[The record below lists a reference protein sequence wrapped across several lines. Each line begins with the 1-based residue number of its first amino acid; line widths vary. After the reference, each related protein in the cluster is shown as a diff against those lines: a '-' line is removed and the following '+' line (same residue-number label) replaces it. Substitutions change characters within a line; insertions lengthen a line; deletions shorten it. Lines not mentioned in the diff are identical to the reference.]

1 MKIKLMAL
9 ITLLVC
15 EASVWAESFIIDKPL
30 KRGELTALCLPFSV
44 NSSELGELFLPGG
57 IADNVV
63 SLYPVDSVAAGTPF
77 VVRAKANRNSIEADS
92 LDVVTLTATEF
103 ALPWMGGAV
112 KSNPDEFTWKHIDV
126 DGDSIDADA
135 LMYNVLDPLNMQFD
149 VTIENLAVR
158 RFLSQVTYERETP
171 SQVQFYDTIPP
182 LQRDIPNPV
191 FIPVP
196 KNKARFITVVAL
208 DEKNMAQRYI
218 QNLPS
223 GSTEAYIYNLLPN
236 RKYHFQ
242 VMGDG
247 QTLTKGIFFTTG
259 QLRMLYVPGM
269 FNTRDLGG
277 WTCLD
282 GRVVRYGKLYRGCEL
297 NGRHIVE
304 PTDIE
309 ELKALGIAAEIDMR
323 SHHYEEGAGVSAF
336 GFLDNSQVDGDDY
349 PTYLYT
355 EDSGY
360 ELRSLTSYAYQ
371 RRWQKEFQFI
381 VENLRR
387 NRPIYFHCTWGC
399 DRTGMLSLMLE
410 GLLGMGY
417 DAMMKDYELSSFHSL
432 RTKDMRDDVMAYFD
446 KQAGNTLQEKITTYF
461 LTKLNIQKADIDFF
475 LSEMLEGEAINV
487 GVKAPSVNSPSITFY
502 DLLGRPCNKPLRKGI
517 YIRRK

>member
-1 MKIKLMAL
+1 
-9 ITLLVC
+9 
-15 EASVWAESFIIDKPL
+15 
-30 KRGELTALCLPFSV
+30 
-44 NSSELGELFLPGG
+44 
-57 IADNVV
+57 
-63 SLYPVDSVAAGTPF
+63 
-77 VVRAKANRNSIEADS
+77 
-92 LDVVTLTATEF
+92 
-103 ALPWMGGAV
+103 
-112 KSNPDEFTWKHIDV
+112 
-126 DGDSIDADA
+126 
-135 LMYNVLDPLNMQFD
+135 MQFD
-149 VTIENLAVR
+149 VNIENLAVR

-171 SQVQFYDTIPP
+171 SQVELYDTIPP
-182 LQRDIPNPV
+182 QQRDIPNPV

-196 KNKARFITVVAL
+196 RNNARFITVVAL
-208 DEKNMAQRYI
+208 DEKNMLQRFI

-223 GSTEAYIYNLLPN
+223 GSTEAYIYNLLPD

-247 QTLTKGIFFTTG
+247 QTLAKGIFFTTG
-259 QLRMLYVPGM
+259 QLRMIYVPEL

-297 NGRHIVE
+297 NGRHTVDSVDIV
-304 PTDIE
+304 T
-309 ELKALGIAAEIDMR
+309 LKALGIAAEIDMR

-336 GFLDNSQVDGDDY
+336 GFLDESQVSGDDY

-360 ELRSLTSYAYQ
+360 ELRSLTSYSYQ
-371 RRWQKEFQFI
+371 RRWQKQFQFI

-387 NRPIYFHCTWGC
+387 NRPVYFHCTWGC

-417 DAMMKDYELSSFHSL
+417 DNMMKDYELSSFHSL
-432 RTKDMRDDVMAYFD
+432 RTKDMRDDVIDYFN

-461 LTKLNIQKADIDFF
+461 LTKLNVQKADIDFF
-475 LSEMLEGEAINV
+475 LSAMLEGEAINV
-487 GVKAPSVNSPSITFY
+487 TVKNPSYTPSSYSYY
-502 DLLGRPCNKPLRKGI
+502 DVSGRPCEKPLRKGI
-517 YIRRK
+517 YVRRNADGTVSKTIQTSH